1 MSRRHL
7 IMLMIGLLVVL
18 TLAMGSLPL
27 TAQESAF
34 ATNTPAGSLPQATA
48 VPLFFATNTP
58 PPPVPSGPDAPV
70 DRYALRR
77 WDEAAMVE
85 VLIAQVGKLR
95 PDDLT
100 AAKSI
105 QLLQAELARRFPG
118 APSNPALRERLL
130 RAMLAAPRGSV
141 DLRPVVRPF
150 IEAALNRQR
159 PSFELPGTFNEQ
171 GFEVSVTPANLD
183 NVGGLD
189 AVLMTRYP
197 AGAAG
202 SGLVYQDYTLAV
214 IDPRGNY
221 RMPDASPSFP
231 AIPFDGREVLALSY
245 LGDLNGDG
253 LAELAVGTSRPGDL
267 NAELAIFGWRS
278 GTAASLVAPGQQVYW
293 LDQIDWNPQ
302 SGSFTAVE
310 AREESA
316 DWGCRARREVT
327 WTWSFNFFRPP
338 AQGAEFAPEN
348 SLACSLAQVESGTP
362 FFAMPVSMAVQTL
375 QQALRLA
382 GDADGYARQRAQMML
397 VVLYVFNGQAADAL
411 DQVEALR
418 REAEP
423 GSWLERQVRVFQE
436 AAARP
441 DMTPLKICAALEAS
455 GPAGACDVNAALSRV
470 FTEQPLRQGEPLE
483 AQTARL
489 GLTIID
495 RVTITTVGRVPR
507 EAVRFDLGEQSWWAF
522 APIGKESYTAEPIA
536 PPPGYTPRD
545 VPTLRVSVPPA
556 AYLTFFAGDFPATLA
571 LLDNAARANP
581 GVPLDSSVRFLRALT
596 TDLLGDRTN
605 ARNAY
610 YELWRDD
617 PASPWGQLAG
627 EHLERR

>member
-7 IMLMIGLLVVL
+7 VTLMIGLLAAL
-18 TLAMGSLPL
+18 TLAMGSQPL
-27 TAQESAF
+27 TAQDSAF
-34 ATNTPAGSLPQATA
+34 ATNTPAGAPLQATA
-48 VPLFFATNTP
+48 APSFFATNTP
-58 PPPVPSGPDAPV
+58 PPPVPLGPDAPV

-85 VLIAQVGKLR
+85 ALIGQVGKLR
-95 PDDLT
+95 SDDLSG
-100 AAKSI
+100 AKGI

-118 APSNPALRERLL
+118 APTNPALRERLL
-130 RAMLAAPRGSV
+130 RAMLAAPRGTV

-150 IEAALNRQR
+150 IEAVLNRQQ
-159 PSFELPGTFNEQ
+159 PSFELPGALSEA
-171 GFEVSVTPANLD
+171 GFEVMVTPANLD

-202 SGLVYQDYTLAV
+202 SGLIYVDYTLAV
-214 IDPRGNY
+214 IDAQGVY
-221 RMPDASPSFP
+221 RMPDTAPSFP
-231 AIPFDGREVLALSY
+231 AIPFDGREVLTLSY

-253 LAELAVGTSRPGDL
+253 LAELAVGTARPGDL
-267 NAELAIFGWRS
+267 NAELAIFGWRG
-278 GTAASLVAPGQQVYW
+278 GTAASLVAPGQQVSW
-293 LDQIDWNPQ
+293 LDRITWQPE
-302 SGSFTAVE
+302 SGSFTAIEV
-310 AREESA
+310 REESA

-338 AQGAEFAPEN
+338 TQGADFIPEN
-348 SLACSLAQVESGTP
+348 SLACSLAQAESGTP
-362 FFAMPVSMAVQTL
+362 FFAMPVSMAIQTL
-375 QQALRLA
+375 QQALPLA

-397 VVLYVFNGQAADAL
+397 AMLYVFNGQAADAL
-411 DQVEALR
+411 DQVETLR

-423 GSWLERQVRVFQE
+423 GSWLEGQVRAFQE

-441 DMTPLKICAALEAS
+441 DITPLKICAALEAAD
-455 GPAGACDVNAALSRV
+455 PAGACDVNATLGRV

-495 RVTITTVGRVPR
+495 RLTVTAVGRVPR

-536 PPPGYTPRD
+536 PPPGYEPRD

-556 AYLTFFAGDFPATLA
+556 AYLTFFVGDFQATLA
-571 LLDNAARANP
+571 LLDNAARANS
-581 GVPLDSSVRFLRALT
+581 GVPLDSSLRFLRALT

-617 PASPWGQLAG
+617 PGSPWGQLAG